1 MTPVKTHAHE
11 AQVLSYFS
19 RPTDLAAD
27 LRGWSAFRGGTGY
40 AVDLREGADWV
51 RMRRLVDEDE
61 DTAYLV
67 LIGDGDPVF
76 FERVLQAVA
85 HALSHDSD
93 HVGVERALSP
103 HVRTRWLAHL
113 LAHDAPAT

>member
-1 MTPVKTHAHE
+1 MTPMKTHAHE

-19 RPTDLAAD
+19 GPTDLAD
-27 LRGWSAFRGGTGY
+27 GLRRWPAFRGGAGY

-51 RMRRLVDEDE
+51 RMRRLVDEE
-61 DTAYLV
+61 VDTAYLV
-67 LIGDGDPVF
+67 LIGGGDPVF
-76 FERVLQAVA
+76 FDRVLQAVV

-93 HVGVERALSP
+93 YVGVENTLSP

-113 LAHDAPAT
+113 LADDAPAT